1 MSECVIHDCNE
12 VNNMKCTRMYFPE
25 AKMTHTEVKSLDV
38 ILDNKQRDGYCSG
51 EVVSGHVSLKLSEA
65 TTVKTINVLLK
76 GYAQVSWMHKRSRCS
91 EEKKCLSLSKTLVAT
106 GRSAM

>member
-1 MSECVIHDCNE
+1 
-12 VNNMKCTRMYFPE
+12 MKCTRIYFPE
-25 AKMTHTEVKSLDV
+25 TKMTHTEVKSLDV